1 MPDEEKYWRGK
12 MREFISR
19 KGFFFIL
26 LISLVLFC
34 MACKK
39 GDKIEIRT
47 ENGITVVYNPKDPT
61 PPRGQKTIL
70 STAEDLVLGVKGSSE
85 EAMLA
90 MPVAV
95 DADDSGNI
103 YVLDRK
109 SVQIKVFDPQ
119 GQFIRALGRHSQG
132 PGEFQSPVYFQITPQ
147 QNIMVTD
154 PTLRRISLLGL
165 DGQLVRNLS
174 AGKMWMLMQAK
185 MDDSGNIVGSHTV
198 MDQDFRTEL
207 ARFNPE
213 LEPLHT
219 IASVPIAQNQVFN
232 PYFTRI
238 NFDLTRDGNVVWGI
252 TTEYEFKV
260 VDREGKTVR
269 RIIKKHDPEILTQE
283 DRDKRAKE
291 LWGEQ
296 GPSADMKVEWPQHFP
311 PVQDFILD
319 DRGWLFVRPFVKE
332 QKGKDVLYDVFDTE
346 GRYVARVFL
355 PAVAR
360 RIKAGK
366 LYTIEE
372 DAEGLLHVKRYT
384 MEWK

>member
-1 MPDEEKYWRGK
+1 MK
-12 MREFISR
+12 
-19 KGFFFIL
+19 IL
-26 LISLVLFC
+26 IFWKKFAVGAAVLSFLLFP
-34 MACKK
+34 ACKK
-39 GDKIEIRT
+39 GENIEIRT
-47 ENGITVVYNPKDPT
+47 EDGVIVIINPKDPA
-61 PPRGQKTIL
+61 PPGGLKTTL
-70 STAEDLVLGVKGSSE
+70 STTEDLVLGVKGSSE

-95 DADDSGNI
+95 DADDFGNI

-109 SVQIKVFDPQ
+109 AAQIKVFDPQ
-119 GQFIRALGRHSQG
+119 GQFIRALGRHGQG

-147 QNIMVTD
+147 KNIMVTD
-154 PTLRRISLLGL
+154 PALRRVSLLGL
-165 DGQLVRNLS
+165 DGQFVRNLS

-185 MDDSGNIVGSHTV
+185 MDVTGNIAGSHTV

-219 IASVPIAQNQVFN
+219 IASVPIARNQVFN
-232 PYFTRI
+232 PYFPRI
-238 NFDLTRDGNVVWGI
+238 NFDLTPEGNVVWGI

-260 VDREGKTVR
+260 VDGEGKTVR

-291 LWGEQ
+291 LWGDQ
-296 GPSADMKVEWPQHFP
+296 GPSADMKVEWPEHFP

-332 QKGKDVLYDVFDTE
+332 RQAQGVLYDVFDAE

-360 RIKAGK
+360 RIRAGK

-384 MEWK
+384 MEWQ

>member
-1 MPDEEKYWRGK
+1 MNKSDCFKVL
-12 MREFISR
+12 FI
-19 KGFFFIL
+19 GLIL
-26 LISLVLFC
+26 LSLLFLP
-34 MACKK
+34 ACK
-39 GDKIEIRT
+39 GSDKVEIKS
-47 ENGITVVYNPKDPT
+47 EDGVTVVYNPRNPA
-61 PPRGQKTIL
+61 PPSGLRTTL
-70 STAEDLVLGVKGSSE
+70 FTTEDLVLGVKGSSE
-85 EAMLA
+85 EAMLD

-109 SVQIKVFDPQ
+109 AVQIKVFDPQ
-119 GQFIRALGRHSQG
+119 GQFIRALGRHGQG

-154 PTLRRISLLGL
+154 PALRRVSLLGL
-165 DGQLVRNLS
+165 DGQFVRNLS

-185 MDDSGNIVGSHTV
+185 MDVTGNIAGSHTV

-219 IASVPIAQNQVFN
+219 IASIPIARNDVFN
-232 PYFTRI
+232 PYFPRL
-238 NFDLTRDGNVVWGI
+238 NFDLTPEGDVVWGI

-260 VDREGKTVR
+260 VNREGKIIR
-269 RIIKKHDPEILTQE
+269 KIIKKYDPEVLTQA
-283 DRDKRAKE
+283 DRDKRSKE
-291 LWGEQ
+291 LWGDQ

>member
-1 MPDEEKYWRGK
+1 MNKSDCFKVL
-12 MREFISR
+12 FI
-19 KGFFFIL
+19 GLIL
-26 LISLVLFC
+26 LSLLFLP
-34 MACKK
+34 ACK
-39 GDKIEIRT
+39 GSDKVEIKS
-47 ENGITVVYNPKDPT
+47 EDGVTVVYNPRNPA
-61 PPRGQKTIL
+61 PPSGLRTTL
-70 STAEDLVLGVKGSSE
+70 FTTEDLVLGVKGSSE
-85 EAMLA
+85 EAMLD

-109 SVQIKVFDPQ
+109 AVQIKVFDPQ
-119 GQFIRALGRHSQG
+119 GQFIRALGRHGQG

-154 PTLRRISLLGL
+154 PALRRVSLLGL
-165 DGQLVRNLS
+165 DGQFVRNLS

-185 MDDSGNIVGSHTV
+185 MDVTGNIAGSHTV

-219 IASVPIAQNQVFN
+219 IASIPIARNEVFN
-232 PYFTRI
+232 PYFPRL
-238 NFDLTRDGNVVWGI
+238 NFDLTPEGDVVWGI

-260 VDREGKTVR
+260 VNREGKIIR
-269 RIIKKHDPEILTQE
+269 KIIKKYDPEVLTQA
-283 DRDKRAKE
+283 DRDKRSKE
-291 LWGEQ
+291 LWGDQ

>member
-1 MPDEEKYWRGK
+1 M
-12 MREFISR
+12 
-19 KGFFFIL
+19 
-26 LISLVLFC
+26 
-34 MACKK
+34 
-39 GDKIEIRT
+39 
-47 ENGITVVYNPKDPT
+47 
-61 PPRGQKTIL
+61 
-70 STAEDLVLGVKGSSE
+70 LGVKGSSE

-109 SVQIKVFDPQ
+109 AAQIKVFDPQ
-119 GQFIRALGRHSQG
+119 GQFIRSLGRHGQG

-154 PTLRRISLLGL
+154 PALRRVSLLGL
-165 DGQLVRNLS
+165 DGQFVRNLS

-185 MDDSGNIVGSHTV
+185 MDTGGNIVGSHTV
-198 MDQDFRTEL
+198 MDQEPRTEL
-207 ARFNPE
+207 VRFNAE

-219 IASVPIAQNQVFN
+219 IAGIPIARNEVFN
-232 PYFTRI
+232 PYFPRL
-238 NFDLTRDGNVVWGI
+238 NFDLTPEGDVVWGI

-260 VDREGKTVR
+260 VNREGKTVR
-269 RIIKKHDPEILTQE
+269 RIIKKNDPEILTQQ

-291 LWGEQ
+291 LWGDQ